1 VVSPLR
7 VATFNLLHGLSL
19 VDGQVSAD
27 GVREAANELD
37 ADILGL
43 QEVDR
48 QQDRSGRVDQTA
60 LVAAAL
66 GAAHWRFVPSLHG
79 TPGVAGWAA
88 ATGEDGRFPHG
99 PSYGIGLVSRWP
111 VRTWRVLRFPPA
123 PFALPLLAPGGRRLV
138 RVQDEPRLAVAA
150 VLDRPLDG
158 PLDGHRAAAGQPL
171 TVITAH
177 LSFVPGWNV
186 RQLHRIAH
194 WARALPRPRLLL
206 GDLNLPGR
214 IPPVVSR
221 WTQLARVP
229 TYPVYRPKIQF
240 DHVLGDGID
249 RTAVLHASAIP
260 LRVSDHRALVVDLDL

>member
-19 VDGQVSAD
+19 LDGQVSAD

-37 ADILGL
+37 ADVLGL

-48 QQDRSGRVDQTA
+48 HQDRSGQVDQTA

-88 ATGEDGRFPHG
+88 ATGEDGQFPEG
-99 PSYGIGLVSRWP
+99 PSYGIGLVSRRP
-111 VRTWRVLRFPPA
+111 VRAWRVIRFPPA
-123 PFALPLLAPGGRRLV
+123 PVALPLLAPGGRRLV
-138 RVQDEPRLAVAA
+138 RVPDEPRLAVAA
-150 VLDRPLDG
+150 VLDGHLDRHG
-158 PLDGHRAAAGQPL
+158 VSADQPL

-186 RQLHRIAH
+186 RQLHRIAQ
-194 WARALPRPRLLL
+194 WARGLPRPLLLL

-221 WTQLARVP
+221 WAQLARAP
-229 TYPVYRPKIQF
+229 TYPVYSPKIQF
-240 DHVLGDGID
+240 DHVLGDGIG
-249 RTAVLHASAIP
+249 RTAVLDAAAVP